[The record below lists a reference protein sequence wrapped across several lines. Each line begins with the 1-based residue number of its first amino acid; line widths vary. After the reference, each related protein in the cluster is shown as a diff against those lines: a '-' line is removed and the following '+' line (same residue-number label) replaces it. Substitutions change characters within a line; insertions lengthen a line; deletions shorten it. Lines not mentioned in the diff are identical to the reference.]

1 MLYLIG
7 LGLNDSNDIS
17 VKGLEIVKKCE
28 LIFLENYTA
37 ILQTKVA
44 DLEKFYGKKIILAN
58 RDLVE
63 NKAEKEI
70 LEPAKTKNV
79 AVLVVGDPLAAT
91 THYDLIIRAKKLGIK
106 VQIVHNA
113 SIMNAI
119 AITGLQLYKFGK
131 TTSIPFAEKDFQPET
146 FYEALKEN
154 QANGAHTLFLL
165 DLRPQENRFMTVNDA
180 IRELLRVEI
189 KKGDKAFTENT
200 MCMGIAR
207 VGSQDQL
214 IRYGK
219 ARDILKLSFG
229 EPLHVLVVPGRLH
242 FIEEEAL
249 EQWKI

>member
-1 MLYLIG
+1 MLHLIG
-7 LGLNDSNDIS
+7 LGLNDEKDIS

-37 ILQTKVA
+37 ILQTKIP
-44 DLEKFYGKKIILAN
+44 DLEKSYGKKIILAN

-131 TTSIPFAEKDFQPET
+131 TTSIPFSEKDFQPET
-146 FYEALKEN
+146 FYEVLKEN
-154 QANGAHTLFLL
+154 QQNGAHTLFLL
-165 DLRPQENRFMTVNDA
+165 DLRPNENRFMTVNDA
-180 IRELLRVEI
+180 IREILRVEI
-189 KKGDKAFTENT
+189 KKGDHIFTENT
-200 MCMGIAR
+200 MCLGIAR
-207 VGSQDQL
+207 VGSPDQA
-214 IRYGK
+214 IKYGK
-219 ARDILKLSFG
+219 ARDLLKINFG

-249 EQWKI
+249 EQWK

>member
-7 LGLNDSNDIS
+7 LGLNDERDIS
-17 VKGLEIVKKCE
+17 VKGLELLKKCE
-28 LIFLENYTA
+28 MIFLENYTA

-44 DLEKFYGKKIILAN
+44 DLEKFYGNKIILAN

-106 VQIVHNA
+106 VQIIHNA

-131 TTSIPFAEKDFQPET
+131 TTSIPFSEKDFQPET
-146 FYEALKEN
+146 FYEVLKEN
-154 QANGAHTLFLL
+154 QQNGAHTLFLL
-165 DLRPQENRFMTVNDA
+165 DLRPNENRFMTVNDA

-189 KKGDKAFTENT
+189 KRGDKAFTENT
-200 MCMGIAR
+200 MCLGIAR
-207 VGSQDQL
+207 VGSADQM
-214 IRYGK
+214 IKYGK
-219 ARDILKLSFG
+219 ARDLLKINFG
-229 EPLHVLVVPGRLH
+229 EPLHVLVVPGRMH

-249 EQWKI
+249 DMWK